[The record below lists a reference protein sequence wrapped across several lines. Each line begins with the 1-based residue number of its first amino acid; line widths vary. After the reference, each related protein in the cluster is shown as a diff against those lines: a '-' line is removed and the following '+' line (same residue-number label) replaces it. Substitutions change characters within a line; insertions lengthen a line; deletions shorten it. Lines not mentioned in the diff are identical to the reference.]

1 MVQHDNEVGLT
12 RAYHRHM
19 AAFCG
24 QFPNRLKGLIRAPA
38 RDVDAAV
45 KEIRRWGKSDWAV
58 AVQPSLGQHVP
69 ADHPDLEPIWH
80 AAADMRKTSISATR
94 ANARNPQ

>member
-1 MVQHDNEVGLT
+1 
-12 RAYHRHM
+12 M

-80 AAADMRKTSISATR
+80 AAADLDLPIVHHSRSEEHTSELQSPMYLVCR
-94 ANARNPQ
+94 LLLEKK